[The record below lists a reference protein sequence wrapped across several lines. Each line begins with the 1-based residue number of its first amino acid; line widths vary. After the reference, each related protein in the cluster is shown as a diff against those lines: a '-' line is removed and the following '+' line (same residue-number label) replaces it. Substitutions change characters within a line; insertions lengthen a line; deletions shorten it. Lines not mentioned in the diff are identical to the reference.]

1 MSLVHSKILR
11 QIVFYNM
18 SGITYSIFHMIY
30 SKFKMLFILKIE
42 IIEENRIIKLESL
55 NIVTHVVTH
64 VIKYI

>member
-1 MSLVHSKILR
+1 
-11 QIVFYNM
+11 
-18 SGITYSIFHMIY
+18 MIY

-64 VIKYI
+64 VLY